1 MLKPDARAVLEKHGY
16 RMVGRHSAVKL
27 CHWVRER
34 LLRGRACYKA
44 KFYGIESHR
53 CVQLTPSVAW
63 CQHRCAFCWR
73 PVEHT
78 QGAEL
83 SGEVDEPGSIAK
95 GAIEAQRALLSGYGG
110 ESRVSRRDFLEALE
124 PRHAAISLAGEPTSY
139 PLLPELVQE
148 FHRMGMSTFVVSN
161 GMNPGV
167 MERLR
172 PTQMYL
178 SLPAPTPEVYRAL
191 VRPVVRDGWERLMQ
205 SLEVLS
211 EMRSRCRTAVRI
223 TLVRGYN
230 FLPERYAE
238 LVEVAEPQFVE
249 AKSYMHVG
257 YSRRRL
263 SRERM
268 PLYREVREFALAL
281 AEATGY
287 RVKDA
292 SEESRVVLL
301 SR

>member
-1 MLKPDARAVLEKHGY
+1 MLEKQGY

-34 LLRGRACYKA
+34 LLRGRACYKSR
-44 KFYGIESHR
+44 FYGIESHR

-78 QGAEL
+78 QGAEMEGSL
-83 SGEVDEPGSIAK
+83 DEPESIAS

-110 ESRVSRRDFLEALE
+110 ESRVSRQDFAEALA
-124 PRHAAISLAGEPTSY
+124 PRHVAISLAGEPTNY

-148 FHRMGMSTFVVSN
+148 FHRRGMSTFVVSN
-161 GMNPGV
+161 GMNPQV
-167 MERLR
+167 MERVE

-178 SLPAPTPEVYRAL
+178 SLPAPTQEVYRKLA
-191 VRPVVRDGWERLMQ
+191 RPVVRDGWSRLMQ

-211 EMRSRCRTAVRI
+211 GMECRTAVRI

-230 FLPERYAE
+230 FLPEEYAR
-238 LVEVAEPQFVE
+238 LVEKAEPDFVE

-263 SRERM
+263 SRQHM
-268 PLYREVREFALAL
+268 PLHAEVVEFAEAL
-281 AEATGY
+281 ADATGY
-287 RVKDA
+287 RIKDA
-292 SEESRVVLL
+292 SPESRVVLL
-301 SR
+301 CRK

>member
-1 MLKPDARAVLEKHGY
+1 
-16 RMVGRHSAVKL
+16 
-27 CHWVRER
+27 
-34 LLRGRACYKA
+34 
-44 KFYGIESHR
+44 
-53 CVQLTPSVAW
+53 
-63 CQHRCAFCWR
+63 
-73 PVEHT
+73 
-78 QGAEL
+78 
-83 SGEVDEPGSIAK
+83 
-95 GAIEAQRALLSGYGG
+95 
-110 ESRVSRRDFLEALE
+110 
-124 PRHAAISLAGEPTSY
+124 
-139 PLLPELVQE
+139 
-148 FHRMGMSTFVVSN
+148 MSTFVVSN
-161 GMNPGV
+161 GMNPEV